1 MKIKI
6 LGITLGLIALLSCS
20 EKAENKVE
28 LQEVQNE
35 TPQVLDQNTD
45 YKLSSISKRYS
56 SDIISKLYNEAL
68 EKSSKLNQLND
79 EINGVLETK
88 NDSLLNYSKFSQTN
102 TNYWTTANSY
112 VNQIQDSVLKES
124 TLEVIKVLEST
135 YKNKMSIYEQKLIE
149 IDKKTISL
157 NDQLILMKLVVTEP
171 MMKNYQRNEKP
182 NIKSLEMIISEYDR
196 LIKETEEY
204 TNFEK

>member
-20 EKAENKVE
+20 EKDENKVE

-88 NDSLLNYSKFSQTN
+88 NDSVLNYSKFSQTN